1 MRARWLV
8 LLLVAVFLLAA
19 CGGAGDEAAGDE
31 AAGDSDTAASEVE
44 PEESEPA
51 AASSEDADATTSE
64 PAAGEGGGAIEVTDS
79 DLGEIVVDGEGM
91 TLYVFDNDTDGNST
105 CYDDC
110 EANWP
115 AFTGDVSA
123 GDGVDD
129 GLLDSSERDDGTMQ
143 VTYGGQ
149 PLYYFAGDQAP
160 GNLNGQAVG
169 GIWWV
174 VGPDGQKITEEVS
187 QASTSD
193 RGGY

>member
-1 MRARWLV
+1 
-8 LLLVAVFLLAA
+8 
-19 CGGAGDEAAGDE
+19 
-31 AAGDSDTAASEVE
+31 
-44 PEESEPA
+44 
-51 AASSEDADATTSE
+51 
-64 PAAGEGGGAIEVTDS
+64 EGGGAIEVTDS
-79 DLGEIVVDGEGM
+79 DLGEILVDGEGM

-129 GLLDSSERDDGTMQ
+129 GLLGSSERDDGTMQ
-143 VTYGGQ
+143 VTYDGQ

-160 GNLNGQAVG
+160 GDLNGQAVG
-169 GIWWV
+169 DIWWV
-174 VGPDGQKITEEVS
+174 VDPDGQKITEEVS